1 MVGLSRGYLLL
12 VALASAAAGVGAMR
26 WCYQTR
32 VVNVMRLV
40 MAILFMRGRYGGN
53 V

>member
-1 MVGLSRGYLLL
+1 MAGLSRGYLLL
-12 VALASAAAGVGAMR
+12 VALTSAAAGVGAMR
-26 WCYQTR
+26 WRYQTR

-40 MAILFMRGRYGGN
+40 MAILFMRGRHGGT

>member
-1 MVGLSRGYLLL
+1 MVGLSRGCLLL
-12 VALASAAAGVGAMR
+12 VALASAAAMR
-26 WCYQTR
+26 WCHQTR